1 MITNELK
8 SKILAE
14 MKNARKNFTGSDAK
28 FAVTL
33 GISASQYSRVMSGQV
48 DKVLSDANWISI
60 ARKLNVALNDAPKW
74 EVANT
79 PVFQYITAQLQKC
92 QTEGISS
99 LLCDFSD
106 IGKSFAAAYYV
117 KNNKNAVR
125 IDCTQVKTKQRMIRF
140 IAKEFGVEHNGRY
153 YEVYE
158 GLVFYLKTLDHPIII
173 IDEAGDLQ
181 YDAFLE
187 IKALWNATENYCSF
201 YMMGADGLKKKC
213 ASNGK

>member
-14 MKNARKNFTGSDAK
+14 AKNARKNFTGSDAK

-33 GISASQYSRVMSGQV
+33 GISASQYSRVMSGQI

-60 ARKLNVALNDAPKW
+60 ARKLNVALNDAPRW

-92 QTEGISS
+92 QAEGISS

-106 IGKSFAAAYYV
+106 IGKSFAAKHYA
-117 KNNKNAVR
+117 KNKKNAIYV
-125 IDCTQVKTKQRMIRF
+125 DCSQVKSKQKLIRC
-140 IAKEFGVEHNGRY
+140 IAKEFGG
-153 YEVYE
+153 
-158 GLVFYLKTLDHPIII
+158 KM
-173 IDEAGDLQ
+173 Q
-181 YDAFLE
+181 Y
-187 IKALWNATENYCSF
+187 
-201 YMMGADGLKKKC
+201 
-213 ASNGK
+213 